1 MPGDSFR
8 FGPFL
13 VDRHGYRVTRDGEI
27 VPLTPKL
34 LDLLLHLI
42 DRAGDLV
49 TKEALLDALWP
60 GANVTDNALAQ
71 AVSELR
77 DALGEEP
84 KSPQF
89 IKTVARRGYRF
100 IARVERVDVQPSAG
114 ASPGSSPGARD
125 TSSLEAY
132 RAVMEGSLKLE
143 SLDVRELPR
152 AIADFERAV
161 KIDPR
166 YALAFAGLA
175 SAELALYET
184 TRSDNQ
190 PRADLLTSA
199 VGHARHAV
207 DLDQSLAEAHATLA
221 LVLVSTADTVEASS
235 AARRAVSIE
244 PSNWRHLFRLG
255 HATWGD
261 ERLRAGASMLA
272 IFPDFA
278 FTHFQMAMVHVARG
292 HLRDA
297 ETVLRQGAA
306 VQDRQIGRGGRFPA
320 LGLHWLLGLVRL
332 RLDDVDEALVEF
344 DREASLAEPHRLYG
358 REYGMYAHQ
367 GRGAA
372 LLSGNRPDEA
382 RLAFQRAIESY
393 PDHAPSQ
400 IGLAL
405 AASQTGDQGKSELAF
420 AAAERA
426 LNLLDST
433 RPFEAGVVRAS
444 LRAARGS
451 LSEAVATLDTLLVK
465 APPGFTGWAFP
476 VEPLL
481 AQLHTQEGFKGVLSR
496 LATRAI

>member
-1 MPGDSFR
+1 MR
-8 FGPFL
+8 
-13 VDRHGYRVTRDGEI
+13 
-27 VPLTPKL
+27 
-34 LDLLLHLI
+34 
-42 DRAGDLV
+42 
-49 TKEALLDALWP
+49 
-60 GANVTDNALAQ
+60 
-71 AVSELR
+71 
-77 DALGEEP
+77 
-84 KSPQF
+84 
-89 IKTVARRGYRF
+89 
-100 IARVERVDVQPSAG
+100 
-114 ASPGSSPGARD
+114 
-125 TSSLEAY
+125 
-132 RAVMEGSLKLE
+132 EGSLKLE

-161 KIDPR
+161 TIDPR

-199 VGHARHAV
+199 VAHARHAV

-221 LVLVSTADTVEASS
+221 LVLVSTAETVEASS

-278 FTHFQMAMVHVARG
+278 FTYFQMAMVHVARG
-292 HLRDA
+292 HLREA

-344 DREASLAEPHRLYG
+344 EREASLAEPHRLYG

-372 LLSGNRPDEA
+372 LLAGNRPDEA

-405 AASQTGDQGKSELAF
+405 AASQTGDHGKSELAF
-420 AAAERA
+420 AAGERA

-433 RPFEAGVVRAS
+433 RPFEAAVVRAS
-444 LRAARGS
+444 LLAARGS
-451 LSEAVATLDTLLVK
+451 LSEAVAALDTLLVHP
-465 APPGFTGWAFP
+465 PPGFTGWALP

-496 LATRAI
+496 LAARAV

>member
-1 MPGDSFR
+1 MPGESFR

-34 LDLLLHLI
+34 LDLLLHLV
-42 DRAGDLV
+42 DHAGHLV

-77 DALGEEP
+77 DALGDEP
-84 KSPQF
+84 KSPSF

-100 IARVERVDVQPSAG
+100 IARVEKVDVQPSAG
-114 ASPGSSPGARD
+114 ASPASSRAARD
-125 TSSLEAY
+125 TASLDAY
-132 RAVMEGSLKLE
+132 RAMTAGSVRLE
-143 SLDVRELPR
+143 SLDVGELPP

-161 KIDPR
+161 AIDPR
-166 YALAFAGLA
+166 YTLAFAGLA

-184 TRSDNQ
+184 TRSDNM
-190 PRADLLTSA
+190 PRADLLGQA
-199 VGHARHAV
+199 IAHARHAV
-207 DLDQSLAEAHATLA
+207 ELDESLSEAHATLA
-221 LVLVSTADTVEASS
+221 LVLVSAGDMRAAAV

-255 HATWGD
+255 HATWGE

-272 IFPDFA
+272 IYPDFA
-278 FTHFQMAMVHVARG
+278 FTYFQMAMVHVARG
-292 HLRDA
+292 HLREA

-332 RLDDVDEALVEF
+332 ALEDAEEALAEF

-358 REYGMYAHQ
+358 REYAMCAQQ

-372 LLSGNRPDEA
+372 LLAAGRFEEA
-382 RLAFQRAIESY
+382 RDAFRRALDLY
-393 PDHAPSQ
+393 PDHAQSL

-405 AASQTGDQGKSELAF
+405 ASSGAAVNDAALAG
-420 AAAERA
+420 AERVLGVLVSA
-426 LNLLDST
+426 
-433 RPFEAGVVRAS
+433 RPVEGDLVRAS
-444 LRAARGS
+444 VLTARGS
-451 LSEAVATLDTLLVK
+451 LSEAVATLDTLLVT
-465 APPGFTGWAFP
+465 APPGFAGWSLP

-481 AQLHTQEGFKGVLSR
+481 AQLRSQEGFKGVLTR
-496 LATRAI
+496 LSARAV

>member
-1 MPGDSFR
+1 MTGESYR

-13 VDRHGYRVTRDGEI
+13 VDRHGYRVTRDGKM

-42 DRAGDLV
+42 DHAGHLV
-49 TKEALLDALWP
+49 TKEALLEALWP

-77 DALGEEP
+77 DALGDEP

-100 IARVERVDVQPSAG
+100 IARVETVDVQPSAG
-114 ASPGSSPGARD
+114 ASPASSRGARD
-125 TSSLEAY
+125 TASLDAY
-132 RAVMEGSLKLE
+132 RAVMEGSVRLE
-143 SLDVRELPR
+143 SLEVGELPR

-161 KIDPR
+161 SIDPR

-184 TRSDNQ
+184 TRSDNK
-190 PRADLLTSA
+190 PRADLLASA

-207 DLDQSLAEAHATLA
+207 ELDQSLAEAHATLA
-221 LVLVSTADTVEASS
+221 LVLVSTAETVEA
-235 AARRAVSIE
+235 ATNARRAVSIE

-255 HATWGD
+255 HATWGE

-272 IFPDFA
+272 IYPDFA
-278 FTHFQMAMVHVARG
+278 FTYFQMAMVHVARG

-332 RLDDVDEALVEF
+332 TLEDVDEALVEF

-358 REYGMYAHQ
+358 REYAMYAQ
-367 GRGAA
+367 QARGAA
-372 LLSGNRPDEA
+372 LLAAKRHKEA
-382 RLAFQRAIESY
+382 RDAFQRALDLY
-393 PDHAPSQ
+393 PDHAQSH

-405 AASQTGDQGKSELAF
+405 ASGRTDLPEKSHAF
-420 AAAERA
+420 APAERA
-426 LNLLDST
+426 LDVLISA
-433 RPFEAGVVRAS
+433 RPLEASLVRAS
-444 LRAARGS
+444 LEAARGS
-451 LSEAVATLDTLLVK
+451 LSEAVSTLDRLLVD
-465 APPGFTGWAFP
+465 APPGFAGWSLP

-481 AQLHTQEGFKGVLSR
+481 AQLHSQAGFKGVLSR
-496 LATRAI
+496 LAARAV

>member
-1 MPGDSFR
+1 MAGESFR

-13 VDRHGYRVTRDGEI
+13 VDRHGYRATRDGKI

-42 DRAGDLV
+42 DHAGDLV

-77 DALGEEP
+77 DALGDEP

-100 IARVERVDVQPSAG
+100 IARVEPVDVQPSTG
-114 ASPGSSPGARD
+114 ASPASSPGARD

-132 RAVMEGSLKLE
+132 RAVTEGSLRLE
-143 SLDVRELPR
+143 SLDVGELPR

-161 KIDPR
+161 TIDPR

-190 PRADLLTSA
+190 PQAAMLTNA

-207 DLDQSLAEAHATLA
+207 ALDQSLAEAHATLA
-221 LVLVSTADTVEASS
+221 LVLVSTAETVEAAS

-272 IFPDFA
+272 IYPDFA
-278 FTHFQMAMVHVARG
+278 FTYFQMAMVHVARG

-358 REYGMYAHQ
+358 REYAMYAQQ

-372 LLSGNRPDEA
+372 LLAGNRPDEA
-382 RLAFQRAIESY
+382 LMAFQRALDFY
-393 PDHAPSQ
+393 PDHAQ
-400 IGLAL
+400 LHIGLAL
-405 AASQTGDQGKSELAF
+405 AAAKTGDGPKSDQAF
-420 AAAERA
+420 AAAERV
-426 LNLLDST
+426 LDLLKST
-433 RPFEAGVVRAS
+433 RPLEADVVRAA
-444 LRAARGS
+444 LLAARHS

-465 APPGFTGWAFP
+465 APPGFAGWALP

-496 LATRAI
+496 LAGRAA